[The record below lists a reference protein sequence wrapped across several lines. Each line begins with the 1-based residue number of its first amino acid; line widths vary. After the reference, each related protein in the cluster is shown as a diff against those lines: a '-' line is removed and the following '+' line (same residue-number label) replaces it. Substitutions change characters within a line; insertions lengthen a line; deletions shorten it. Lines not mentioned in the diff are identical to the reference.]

1 MFVFGLI
8 QKGDFI
14 LKTKIL
20 AIVGSNNKNSS
31 TNLVVSQLLSNI
43 KFQNNSYDYEI
54 ICLSDYAIK
63 YCEGC
68 ETCFKQGF
76 CPVDKK
82 DDFEIIRH
90 RLIEADIV
98 FLVSPVYVHNV
109 PGIMKT
115 FFDRMAVSCHLLDL
129 AGKLGFTLTTTYS
142 NGEEKVKAYLSDL
155 QRSMGIKN
163 LNNYI
168 YVRAMDLINEFIEMS
183 TMSFLKN
190 IELNFG
196 YSDRYLEENF
206 NKYKNMYG
214 NIDEQAIDIK
224 EINTYEW
231 EYWNK
236 QWVKECKSFQEFA
249 VKTRRL
255 GARKAELSKGENR

>member
-1 MFVFGLI
+1 MN
-8 QKGDFI
+8 
-14 LKTKIL
+14 TKIL

-31 TNLVVSQLLSNI
+31 TNIIVSKLLNNI
-43 KFQNNSYDYEI
+43 KSQNNSYDYEI
-54 ICLSDYAIK
+54 ICLSDYNIK

-68 ETCFKQGF
+68 ETCFNRGF

-82 DDFEIIRH
+82 DDFKMIRH
-90 RLIEADIV
+90 RLMESDIV
-98 FLVSPVYVHNV
+98 CLASPVYVHNV

-142 NGEEKVKAYLSDL
+142 NGEEKVKAYLSNL
-155 QRSMGIKN
+155 QKSMGIKN
-163 LNNYI
+163 LNNYT
-168 YVRAMDLINEFIEMS
+168 YVRAMDSIDEFIETS
-183 TMSFLKN
+183 TMKFFKD

-206 NKYKNMYG
+206 KRYKKMYG
-214 NIDEQAIDIK
+214 KIDEKSVDINQ
-224 EINTYEW
+224 INTYEW

-236 QWVKECKSFQEFA
+236 QWIEECRSFQEFA
-249 VKTRRL
+249 VKTRMLRF
-255 GARKAELSKGENR
+255 KK